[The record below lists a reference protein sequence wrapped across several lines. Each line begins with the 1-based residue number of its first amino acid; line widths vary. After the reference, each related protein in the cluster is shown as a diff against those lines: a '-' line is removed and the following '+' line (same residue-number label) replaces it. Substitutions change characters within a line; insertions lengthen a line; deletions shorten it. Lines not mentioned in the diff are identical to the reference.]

1 MTTENVQELCQKAR
15 QALATGDAQTAR
27 QCYFQALAQKPDSAD
42 IHYGL
47 GTTCFLLHD
56 LNGAAYHFNHTITLD
71 PNRYGALI
79 NLGAVYNQMG
89 KPDEALAILRQ
100 AIKLDPKRA
109 EIYYN
114 MGLAYRSKGQA
125 ELAIQAYRESIHL
138 NPQMKDTHFNLANLL
153 QDLGRLPQALVHY
166 KEALKLDPQFQAA
179 QVGVQQVEALLHP
192 EHPVQVV
199 KQGAQAKANPAVDMT
214 QPIDPRFEGPAL
226 QALHRTTI
234 VSENCCREFSQ
245 VMQEELEPAIK
256 ELSSTLLY
264 SNATASDLEDRINR
278 FEKAMNRTKALQRAW
293 QQAMQKV
300 AELNEQLMQP
310 LSSTKL
316 KALKQG

>member
-1 MTTENVQELCQKAR
+1 ML
-15 QALATGDAQTAR
+15 
-27 QCYFQALAQKPDSAD
+27 S
-42 IHYGL
+42 
-47 GTTCFLLHD
+47 D

-71 PNRYGALI
+71 PNRFGALI

-109 EIYYN
+109 ESYYN
-114 MGLAYRSKGQA
+114 MGLAYRAKGQS
-125 ELAIQAYRESIHL
+125 ELAIQAYREAIHL

-166 KEALKLDPQFQAA
+166 KEAVKLDPHFQAA
-179 QVGVQQVEALLHP
+179 QLGVQQVEALLNP

-199 KQGAQAKANPAVDMT
+199 KQGSQNKTPSAVDMN

-234 VSENCCREFSQ
+234 VSENCCREFAQ

-256 ELSSTLLY
+256 ELSSSLLY
-264 SNATASDLEDRINR
+264 SNTSAAELEERIER
-278 FEKAMNRTKALQRAW
+278 FEKAMNRTRALQKTW
-293 QQAMQKV
+293 QQAMHKV
-300 AELNEQLMQP
+300 TELNDQLMQP